1 MPYFN
6 TLCRWETADLSTLSK
21 EELII
26 EYVAA
31 RYQLGVYA
39 DLVHSL
45 AGWDIFGTFNDEI
58 LLVPDEKWGLIIGRY
73 MWKNRDVEDLGVTG
87 GDMMNYGVNDDAA
100 EAVFDGMCERGEAV
114 LPNYHPDSPNYKE
127 DEQEGLEDFP
137 EEPVIPGDWEQLMRI
152 PREQIEEDLLLI
164 RGAFRDIRSRLRS
177 IDKDHER
184 YRRLSTPLTERMG
197 VLDIKLYDDQD
208 DE

>member
-45 AGWDIFGTFNDEI
+45 AGWDIFGTGNEDI
-58 LLVPDEKWGLIIGRY
+58 LLVPDEKWGLTIGRY
-73 MWKNRDVEDLGVTG
+73 MWKHRDINDLGVSEV
-87 GDMMNYGVNDDAA
+87 DISYYGVNDDAA

-114 LPNYHPDSPNYKE
+114 LPEYHPDSPNYKE
-127 DEQEGLEDFP
+127 EELEDFH

-164 RGAFRDIRSRLRS
+164 REAFRDIRTRLRS

-197 VLDIKLYDDQD
+197 VLDIKLSEDQE

>member
-1 MPYFN
+1 MPYDN
-6 TLCRWETADLSTLSK
+6 ILCRWETADLSTLSK

-39 DLVHSL
+39 NLVHSL
-45 AGWDIFGTFNDEI
+45 AGWDVFGTGNSDL
-58 LLVPDEKWGLIIGRY
+58 LLVPDEKWGLMIGRY
-73 MWKNRDVEDLGVTG
+73 MWKHRDVEGPGVSG
-87 GDMMNYGVNDDAA
+87 GEISYYGVNDDVADTI
-100 EAVFDGMCERGEAV
+100 FDGMCERGEAV
-114 LPNYHPDSPNYKE
+114 LPEYHPDSPNYKE
-127 DEQEGLEDFP
+127 EELEDFP
-137 EEPVIPGDWEQLMRI
+137 EEPVIPGDWAQLMQI

-164 RGAFRDIRSRLRS
+164 REAFRDIRSRLRS

-197 VLDIKLYDDQD
+197 VLDIRLYDDQD

>member
-45 AGWDIFGTFNDEI
+45 AGWDIFGTGNEDI
-58 LLVPDEKWGLIIGRY
+58 LLVPDEKWGLTIGRY
-73 MWKNRDVEDLGVTG
+73 MWKHRDINDLGVSEV
-87 GDMMNYGVNDDAA
+87 DISYYGVNDDAA

-114 LPNYHPDSPNYKE
+114 LPEYHPDSPNYKE
-127 DEQEGLEDFP
+127 EELEDFH

-164 RGAFRDIRSRLRS
+164 CEAFRDIRSRLRS

-197 VLDIKLYDDQD
+197 VLDIRLYDDQD